1 MKKVLLTNIK
11 RFIKKSTFLFVV
23 FIITQTIS
31 VMALEYSVLS
41 FRNQEIERSVYSNG
55 VASFTINFKE
65 GTVLNDI
72 LEIIQNIEGIVP
84 FELKQCYIQTNDIN
98 ETRAYVFGQFQS
110 ILYGNDL
117 KKDNDVI
124 IAHNIYEEQQ
134 IKIDDSIR
142 INNKEYTVVGVRYFD
157 YSEIPLNSLES
168 NSVIKSLVIE
178 TKTIPT
184 NSEIESIT
192 KTLQEYFTEH
202 NVSAPMKRNLLSE
215 YSLDSSS
222 LTTLAILFLSMI
234 NISYIFKVIISKR
247 IPYYAVSLC
256 CGSTY
261 KRMHIELVIE
271 SIIYGLFAILFGTLL
286 FNSLMLD
293 VLFPQNRFSNLDFL
307 FSIIWSLVIIIIPI
321 ISTAISFS
329 SKTIKELIYNRS

>member
-55 VASFTINFKE
+55 VASFTVSFKE

-72 LEIIQNIEGIVP
+72 FDSIQNIENIVP
-84 FELKQCYIQTNDIN
+84 FELKQCYIKTNDIN

-178 TKTIPT
+178 TKAIPT
-184 NSEIESIT
+184 NMEIESIT
-192 KTLQEYFTEH
+192 KTLQEHFTEH
-202 NVSAPMKRNLLSE
+202 SVSAPMKRNLLSE

-293 VLFPQNRFSNLDFL
+293 VLFPQNRFSFLDFL
-307 FSIIWSLVIIIIPI
+307 FAMIWSLVIIIIPI

>member
-84 FELKQCYIQTNDIN
+84 SELKQCYIQTNDIN

-192 KTLQEYFTEH
+192 KTLQEYFSEH
-202 NVSAPMKRNLLSE
+202 SVSAPMKRNLLSE

-256 CGSTY
+256 CGSTF

-286 FNSLMLD
+286 FNSLILD
-293 VLFPQNRFSNLDFL
+293 ILFPQNRFSFLDLL

>member
-55 VASFTINFKE
+55 VASFTVNFKE
-65 GTVLNDI
+65 GTVLNNI
-72 LEIIQNIEGIVP
+72 LEIIQNIEGIVSS
-84 FELKQCYIQTNDIN
+84 ELKQCYILTNDIN

-124 IAHNIYEEQQ
+124 IAHNMYEEQQ

-178 TKTIPT
+178 TKTIPA

-192 KTLQEYFTEH
+192 KTLQEFFSEH
-202 NVSAPMKRNLLSE
+202 SVSAPMKRNLLSE

-271 SIIYGLFAILFGTLL
+271 SIIYGLFTILFGTLL

-293 VLFPQNRFSNLDFL
+293 VLFPQNRFSFLDLL

>member
-55 VASFTINFKE
+55 VASFTINFQE

-84 FELKQCYIQTNDIN
+84 SELKQCYILTNDTN

-178 TKTIPT
+178 TKTIPA

-192 KTLQEYFTEH
+192 KTLQEYFSEH
-202 NVSAPMKRNLLSE
+202 SVSAPMKRNLLSE

-293 VLFPQNRFSNLDFL
+293 VLFPQNRFSFLDLL
-307 FSIIWSLVIIIIPI
+307 FAIIWSLVIIIIPI

>member
-1 MKKVLLTNIK
+1 MLLTNIK

-84 FELKQCYIQTNDIN
+84 SELKQCYIKTNDTN

-142 INNKEYTVVGVRYFD
+142 INNKDYTVVGVRYFD

-184 NSEIESIT
+184 NMEIESIT
-192 KTLQEYFTEH
+192 KTLQEYFYEH
-202 NVSAPMKRNLLSE
+202 SVSAPMKRNLLSE

-256 CGSTY
+256 CGSTF

-286 FNSLMLD
+286 FNSLILD
-293 VLFPQNRFSNLDFL
+293 ILFPQNRFSFLDLL